1 LDKRAKIEFGEKVL
15 QKANSYSSVAVW
27 NRLPRE
33 ASQMDSVRE
42 EVKKSGGLV
51 QMGKKLVLSRYLE
64 PKFSV
69 VNPSNMKGEKLLVLF
84 NGGFEVLGSLKKALK
99 MPFVAGNVDGI
110 ELEKEGFEF
119 ASKFSSREQ
128 MLSSLAS
135 CISSPLGM
143 LASCLK
149 IYYEKIEGKI

>member
-1 LDKRAKIEFGEKVL
+1 LDKKGKIEFGEKVL
-15 QKANSYSSVAVW
+15 EKANSYSSVAIW
-27 NRLPRE
+27 NRLPQG
-33 ASQMDSVRE
+33 ASQMDSIRE
-42 EVKKSGGLV
+42 EVKKSGGLI

-64 PKFSV
+64 PKFPA
-69 VNPSNMKGEKLLVLF
+69 VNPSNMKGDKLLVLF
-84 NGGFEVLGSLKKALK
+84 NGGFEALGSLKKALK
-99 MPFVAGNVDGI
+99 MPFVVGNVDGI
-110 ELEKEGFEF
+110 ELQKAGFEF

-149 IYYEKIEGKI
+149 MYYEKMEGKI